1 MPETRTRPIAREP
14 REASLVTNAEVGKAL
29 SNIAT
34 MLEMDGGNPFR
45 VRAYREAA
53 RVIQITGEPVAAL
66 AQEEGKL
73 ETLAGIGK
81 DLAGKIRDLV
91 KTGTTKIYDELKAK
105 IPLEVVALTEL
116 QGLGP
121 KRVGTL
127 YQVLGVKNRAELE
140 KAAKE
145 GRLRDLPGFGEKVEQ
160 NVLRAIAGSSQWSGR
175 MLLASAWPVAHA
187 LADHLREV
195 RGVKQVDLA
204 GSFRRRKETVGDLD
218 VLACGGQAETVM
230 KAFVTHPSV
239 AEVLGQGETKSS
251 VRLLNGLQ
259 VDLRLVPEASFGA
272 AMLYFTGS
280 KEHNIELRKIAID
293 NGMSLNEYGLT
304 RGDRFVAGRTEE
316 EVYRALG
323 AQWVPPEL
331 REARGEIE
339 LARYGRLPR
348 LIELE
353 DVRGDLHMH
362 TDRTDGRDSLEAMV
376 RAARERGYEY
386 VAITDHSR
394 APAMGKGFDE
404 ARVRRSVEEI
414 AAVRM
419 QVPGIEV
426 LHGLEVDILADGA
439 LDLGSEG
446 LDLLDW
452 VIVAV
457 HSRLDQAEETATER
471 VLAALDHPAVCAM
484 AHPRDRSIGVREGL
498 PFDLERVFEHAA
510 ERGIAMEINAQ
521 PERTDLSDVNARMA
535 HEKGV
540 KLLIDTDAH
549 STVQLG
555 YMPFGVFAAR
565 RAGLSRDDV
574 LNTLPWL
581 PFGEALKT
589 AGERRRSA
597 PRRTRKAPAAAAAD
611 AGAKKPA
618 VAAPTEK
625 RAHGEGPSRR
635 PTAGPATRKP
645 ASAPGARKPA
655 ADGAQRKPAPAGP
668 AKAPRR
674 PR

>member
-1 MPETRTRPIAREP
+1 MT
-14 REASLVTNAEVGKAL
+14 TNAEVGKAL

-34 MLEMDGGNPFR
+34 MLEMEGGNPFR

-53 RVIQITGEPVAAL
+53 RVILTQAEPVAAL
-66 AQEEGKL
+66 AQQEGKL
-73 ETLAGIGK
+73 EALAGIGK

-105 IPLEVVALTEL
+105 IPLEVVSLTEL

-127 YQVLGVKNRAELE
+127 FQVLGVKNRADLE
-140 KAAKE
+140 TAARAGK
-145 GRLRDLPGFGEKVEQ
+145 LRDLPGFGEKIEQ

-187 LADHLREV
+187 LADHMRDV

-280 KEHNIELRKIAID
+280 KEHNIELRQIAID

-331 REARGEIE
+331 REAHGEIE

-348 LIELE
+348 LVELE
-353 DVRGDLHMH
+353 DVRGDLHVH
-362 TDRTDGRDSLEAMV
+362 TDRTDGRETLETMV
-376 RAARERGYEY
+376 RAAQERGYEY
-386 VAITDHSR
+386 VAITDHSHASGTGR
-394 APAMGKGFDE
+394 GFDE
-404 ARVRRSVEEI
+404 ARVRRSVDEI
-414 AAVRM
+414 AAVRK

-426 LHGLEVDILADGA
+426 LHGLEVDILEGGA
-439 LDLGSEG
+439 LDLGAEG

-452 VIVAV
+452 VIVAP
-457 HSRLDQAEETATER
+457 HAHLDQDEETATER
-471 VLAALDHPAVCAM
+471 VLAALDHPAVCAL
-484 AHPRDRSIGVREGL
+484 AHPKGRAIGVREGL
-498 PFDLERVFEHAA
+498 PLDLERVFERAA

-521 PERTDLSDVNARMA
+521 PERSDLSDVNARMA

-565 RAGLSRDDV
+565 RAGLTRDDV
-574 LNTLPWL
+574 LNALPWL
-581 PFGEALKT
+581 PFHAALK
-589 AGERRRSA
+589 AAAEHRRTA
-597 PRRTRKAPAAAAAD
+597 PRHTRIVKKAPAAAV
-611 AGAKKPA
+611 AGENKPVAA
-618 VAAPTEK
+618 VA
-625 RAHGEGPSRR
+625 GSRR
-635 PTAGPATRKP
+635 AAGDGA
-645 ASAPGARKPA
+645 ARKPA
-655 ADGAQRKPAPAGP
+655 AQPGARRPAPDSPRKPAPAGP
-668 AKAPRR
+668 AKGPRR